1 MGGHT
6 TNAALFAVLC
16 LFLGS
21 SYAWTKLGLEGL
33 DPLTFVLSRLL
44 IGVGVLGL
52 WLRLS
57 GEGVP
62 RERGLYAL
70 GLLNVLGAFLLLTWG
85 QQYVESS
92 HAAILVASGPIFS
105 ALGATYVLPD
115 ERLDR
120 RRAAGVAL
128 GFVGV
133 IALFSGDLGGSST
146 TRTGHEIAG
155 AVAIVVSAVV
165 IAAIAIVVRLRF
177 PGYSAVQIALPQV
190 TGGLAAVT
198 VVSLLAGAGGLVTF
212 EADLLAPWVLISVL
226 CLGVFN
232 AGLGNIVYYRLVLGW
247 GVTRTALVA
256 YVAPFIGAAIGVG
269 LLDEH
274 LGPNAAVGLA
284 LTLASLALV
293 TRDLEEVPCRNPR

>member
-177 PGYSAVQIALPQV
+177 PGYSATQIALPQV
-190 TGGLAAVT
+190 TGGLVAVT
-198 VVSLLAGAGGLVTF
+198 LVTLLAGAGGLVTF
-212 EADLLAPWVLISVL
+212 
-226 CLGVFN
+226 
-232 AGLGNIVYYRLVLGW
+232 
-247 GVTRTALVA
+247 
-256 YVAPFIGAAIGVG
+256 
-269 LLDEH
+269 
-274 LGPNAAVGLA
+274 
-284 LTLASLALV
+284 
-293 TRDLEEVPCRNPR
+293 

>member
-1 MGGHT
+1 M
-6 TNAALFAVLC
+6 LC
-16 LFLGS
+16 LLLGS

-44 IGVGVLGL
+44 IGVAVL
-52 WLRLS
+52 WLWLGFS
-57 GEGVP
+57 GESLP

-105 ALGATYVLPD
+105 ALGATYMLPD

-120 RRAAGVAL
+120 RRAIGVAI
-128 GFVGV
+128 GFGGV
-133 IALFSGDLGGSST
+133 VALFSGDLGGTSGEQ
-146 TRTGHEIAG
+146 TGHEIAG
-155 AVAIVVSAVV
+155 AVAIVVSAFV
-165 IAAIAIVVRLRF
+165 IAAIAIIVRLRF
-177 PGYSAVQIALPQV
+177 PGYSATQIALPQV
-190 TGGLAAVT
+190 MGGAVAVALVTLVAGTGGLVA
-198 VVSLLAGAGGLVTF
+198 F
-212 EADLLAPWVLISVL
+212 EADLLAPWVLVSVL
-226 CLGVFN
+226 VLGLFN

-247 GVTRTALVA
+247 GATRTALVA

-269 LLDEH
+269 LLDER

-293 TRDLEEVPCRNPR
+293 TRDLQEAP